1 MVETV
6 REVYCREKRL
16 KSFFDNMNLT
26 GLISYTFSQ
35 EALKTKDPQ
44 PQTQKK
50 RYERPR
56 AGGTVG

>member
-1 MVETV
+1 MVEKV
-6 REVYCREKRL
+6 GEVYYWEKRL
-16 KSFFDNMNLT
+16 MSSLDNRNLT